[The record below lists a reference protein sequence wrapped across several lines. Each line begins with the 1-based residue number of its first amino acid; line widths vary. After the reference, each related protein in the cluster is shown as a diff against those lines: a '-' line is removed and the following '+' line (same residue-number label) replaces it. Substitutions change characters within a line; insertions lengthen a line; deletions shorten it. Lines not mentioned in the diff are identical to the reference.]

1 MDKKSKKAEYEIDG
15 IPIWT
20 IEDSTT
26 EHIKVPEDDKKD
38 SLKLNIFECRYQR
51 EGQSIRM
58 DISDYITKIYQYAK
72 NEKQEDRTIPLID
85 GIIDC
90 GGEIIESLEDHT
102 QKLILK
108 IIRKTSKGQMR
119 SFWLVT
125 DKPNLYDDL
134 KRRGM
139 LLKHGEMG
147 KDAISYLIKSLE
159 VEKKKGWKETWLKS
173 RLGYGMPAFYEHD
186 GEIRSEYIETESY
199 KSELMEAIEI
209 LEEFIRYIS
218 PNLQSKALYIFL
230 HQLTAPFDYVRKQKN
245 LKNITALLLTG
256 ESEAGKT
263 TIANATTMLYKIK
276 DKYQKIIQLDQDKIL
291 LLHGGNV
298 GTHARYG
305 HHLRATTLPIVIDE
319 AEDLFQKEE
328 LLNMTKQIIDS
339 HIARTIM
346 KRDGVTAIETRA
358 YTTPIF
364 IMNEEPT
371 TIRSYQGLL
380 RRLKIIRFKD
390 IDRIDNQTKQE
401 FKQKWK
407 VTERGHYHETSP
419 LRKLWHI
426 GTWTYKIIK
435 ETPELLEM
443 DRIKASQIIL
453 KKLYKEAGI
462 EWESSVWNTIEPYQ
476 PETMEAVK
484 FNELVEAID
493 FLKEMISK
501 GWDRKKIDYMYEEGD
516 SWREEQPIPIEDKAL
531 NVARGQIY
539 PWIAYN
545 DNQNRYIITKGFLD
559 ILYETKDIKMSLNA
573 FCDNIRNLTDDNQVQ
588 VKAIKPTGWNK
599 PVKALTIPKKT
610 MENLLRLEGDRNEHT
625 GEMDLNE
632 FAN

>member
-38 SLKLNIFECRYQR
+38 RLELNIFECRYQR
-51 EGQSIRM
+51 EGKSIKM
-58 DISDYITKIYQYAK
+58 DKLDYITKIYQYAK
-72 NEKQEDRTIPLID
+72 NENQEDTIIPLID
-85 GIIDC
+85 GIIDE
-90 GGEIIESLEDHT
+90 GKIIESIEDHT
-102 QKLILK
+102 QRLILK
-108 IIRKTSKGQMR
+108 FKRKVSDDEIR

-125 DKPNLYDDL
+125 DKSTLYDDL
-134 KRRGM
+134 KRRGL
-139 LLKHGEMG
+139 LLKHGEIG
-147 KDAISYLIKSLE
+147 RDAIAYLITKLE
-159 VEKKKGWKETWLKS
+159 SRDWLKS
-173 RLGYGMPAFYEHD
+173 SLGYGIPAFYEHD
-186 GEIRSEYIETESY
+186 GEIRSEYIEIESH
-199 KSELMEAIEI
+199 KSDLSEAIET
-209 LEEFIRYIS
+209 LEEFIRDIT
-218 PNLQSKALYIFL
+218 PNLQSRAVYIFL

-256 ESEAGKT
+256 ESEVGKT
-263 TIANATTMLYKIK
+263 TIANATSMLYKIK
-276 DKYQKIIQLDQDKIL
+276 KEYQKIIQLDQDKIL

-319 AEDLFQKEE
+319 AEDLFQKDE

-339 HIARTIM
+339 HISRTIM

-380 RRLKIIRFKD
+380 RRLKIIRFND

-426 GTWTYKIIK
+426 GAWTYKIIK

-443 DRIKASQIIL
+443 DRIKASEIIL
-453 KKLYKEAGI
+453 MELYRRAGI
-462 EWESSVWNTIEPYQ
+462 EWESSVWNTIEAYQ
-476 PETMEAVK
+476 PETIEAVK

-501 GWDRKKIDYMYEEGD
+501 GWDRKKTIRESDDYYSETRDEV
-516 SWREEQPIPIEDKAL
+516 IPIEEKAL
-531 NVARGQIY
+531 NVAKGQIY

-545 DNQNRYIITKGFLD
+545 DNQNAYIITKGFTEDLKQAKNIHLSLARLRKELNAVIGSD
-559 ILYETKDIKMSLNA
+559 TIMAKSIRIGDNVLYGLVIPKEALYEILNFVTDIKPDEDQTKLFKS
-573 FCDNIRNLTDDNQVQ
+573 
-588 VKAIKPTGWNK
+588 
-599 PVKALTIPKKT
+599 
-610 MENLLRLEGDRNEHT
+610 
-625 GEMDLNE
+625 
-632 FAN
+632 

>member
-1 MDKKSKKAEYEIDG
+1 MDKKSKKGEYEIDG
-15 IPIWT
+15 IPLWT
-20 IEDSTT
+20 IEDTSS
-26 EHIKVPEDDKKD
+26 EHIKVPEDGKKD
-38 SLKLNIFECRYQR
+38 RLELNIFECRYQR
-51 EGQSIRM
+51 EGKSIKM
-58 DISDYITKIYQYAK
+58 DKLDYITKIYQYAK
-72 NEKQEDRTIPLID
+72 NENQEDTIIPLID
-85 GIIDC
+85 GIIDE
-90 GGEIIESLEDHT
+90 GKIIESIEDHT
-102 QKLILK
+102 QRLILK
-108 IIRKTSKGQMR
+108 FKRKVSDDEIR

-125 DKPNLYDDL
+125 DKSTLYDDL
-134 KRRGM
+134 KRRGL
-139 LLKHGEMG
+139 LLKHGEIG
-147 KDAISYLIKSLE
+147 RDAIAYLITKLE
-159 VEKKKGWKETWLKS
+159 SRDWLKS
-173 RLGYGMPAFYEHD
+173 SLGYGIPAFYEHD
-186 GEIRSEYIETESY
+186 GEIRSEYIEIESY
-199 KSELMEAIEI
+199 KSELMEAIET
-209 LEEFIRYIS
+209 LEEFIRDIT

-263 TIANATTMLYKIK
+263 TIANATSMLYKIK
-276 DKYQKIIQLDQDKIL
+276 KEYQKIIQLDQDKIL

-319 AEDLFQKEE
+319 AEDLFQKDE

-339 HIARTIM
+339 HISRTIM

-380 RRLKIIRFKD
+380 RRLKIIRFND

-426 GTWTYKIIK
+426 GAWTYKIIK

-443 DRIKASQIIL
+443 DRIKASEIIL
-453 KKLYKEAGI
+453 MELYRRAGI
-462 EWESSVWNTIEPYQ
+462 EWESSVWNTIEAYQ
-476 PETMEAVK
+476 PETIEAVK

-501 GWDRKKIDYMYEEGD
+501 GWDRKKTIRESDDYYSETRDEV
-516 SWREEQPIPIEDKAL
+516 IPIEEKAL
-531 NVARGQIY
+531 NVAKGQIY

-545 DNQNRYIITKGFLD
+545 DNQNAYIITKGFTEDLKQAKNIHLSLARLRKELNAVIGSD
-559 ILYETKDIKMSLNA
+559 TIMAKSIRIGDNVLYGLVIPKEALYEILNFVTDIKPDEDQTKLFKS
-573 FCDNIRNLTDDNQVQ
+573 
-588 VKAIKPTGWNK
+588 
-599 PVKALTIPKKT
+599 
-610 MENLLRLEGDRNEHT
+610 
-625 GEMDLNE
+625 
-632 FAN
+632 

>member
-1 MDKKSKKAEYEIDG
+1 MDKKSKKGEYEIDG

-51 EGQSIRM
+51 EGKSIKM
-58 DISDYITKIYQYAK
+58 DKLDYITKIYQYAK
-72 NEKQEDRTIPLID
+72 NENQEDTIIPLID
-85 GIIDC
+85 GIIDE
-90 GGEIIESLEDHT
+90 GKIIESIEDHT
-102 QKLILK
+102 QRLILK
-108 IIRKTSKGQMR
+108 FKRKVSDDEIR

-125 DKPNLYDDL
+125 DKSTLYDDL
-134 KRRGM
+134 KRRGL
-139 LLKHGEMG
+139 LLKHGEIG
-147 KDAISYLIKSLE
+147 RDAIAYLITKLE
-159 VEKKKGWKETWLKS
+159 SRDWLKS
-173 RLGYGMPAFYEHD
+173 SLGYGIPAFYEHD